1 MKVNKIIVFLFF
13 IISWLFLFEAQ
24 AVSLTGRILLQV
36 EDKGQAWYVNPNN
49 NQRYYL
55 GRPDDAYR
63 IMKDFGLGASNK
75 DISAFLSSSAP
86 VRLAGRIL
94 LQVEDKG
101 QAYYVNP
108 LDFQLYYLGCPNDA
122 FNVICS
128 LGLGISNTN
137 LAKIVIASSSE
148 TEKSAVD
155 NIFDNLISQSLT
167 FRYENNQQ
175 NLNLNLSPSLYEN
188 YKNSSKVLSYPVA
201 SPPPNLKES
210 FYNLF
215 LETKSGDTSIDEI
228 ISHLEKIAIINN
240 WSGDKI
246 AELVLA
252 LVQYIP
258 YDQEKSE
265 LEKIY
270 PYYPYET
277 IYLNKGVCSD
287 KTFLAYVILKR
298 LGYGV
303 AIIDFPDINHSV
315 LGLACEQ
322 EYSLA
327 GSDYC
332 YVETTNY
339 FPVGVIPKN
348 ISDGQAEISNYDFEA
363 LFSEDTLGKIEIYNK
378 ISGQVYQGAKEVREK
393 AEELRILYYDITNNR
408 PQANASYYQII
419 NYNQKVDSFN
429 RLLADFYQK

>member
-108 LDFQLYYLGCPNDA
+108 LDLQLYYLGRPNDA